1 MAKITLKG
9 TPWETNG
16 ELPVVGSTAADFTL
30 VNGSLQAVGLAD
42 FAGKRKVLSTV
53 PSLDTGVCAAS
64 TRRFNEQAS
73 ALENTVVLIVS
84 GDLPFAQNRF
94 CEAEGLADVVPL
106 SMIRSK
112 KFAKEYG
119 VLIVNG
125 PLEGLSARSVLVL
138 DTDNT
143 IMYTELI
150 EEIGEEPDY
159 DKALQILGS

>member
-1 MAKITLKG
+1 MTKITLKG
-9 TPWETNG
+9 TAWKTNG
-16 ELPVVGSTAADFTL
+16 ELPAIGSTAADFTL
-30 VNGSLQAVGLAD
+30 TGGSLQAVGLAD
-42 FAGKRKVLSTV
+42 FAGKRKVISTV

-73 ALENTVVLIVS
+73 ALEDTVVLIVS

-112 KFAKEYG
+112 NFARDYG
-119 VLIVNG
+119 VLIVDG
-125 PLEGLSARSVLVL
+125 PLEGLCARSVLVL
-138 DTDNT
+138 DKDNT
-143 IMYTELI
+143 VMYTEWV

-159 DKALQILGS
+159 DKALQVLGG